1 MITWS
6 SFEYVEV
13 WGQVEEE
20 NAAIEVDEVYLTGPV
35 KIGGAQPEFG

>member
-1 MITWS
+1 
-6 SFEYVEV
+6 
-13 WGQVEEE
+13 VEEE